1 MPVPQGPNEKVL
13 QGPQLQG
20 HFERGDLLFSSQG
33 RKVKIMGE
41 VKKQTEHLRSAR
53 FEEDVFFSPKNK

>member
-1 MPVPQGPNEKVL
+1 MRWFPQGPNEKVP

-33 RKVKIMGE
+33 RKVKKNSDSENHG
-41 VKKQTEHLRSAR
+41 RSEKA
-53 FEEDVFFSPKNK
+53 NLNI

>member
-1 MPVPQGPNEKVL
+1 MRWFPQGPNEKVP

-33 RKVKIMGE
+33 RKVKKKTVKVKIMGE
-41 VKKQTEHLRSAR
+41 VKKQT
-53 FEEDVFFSPKNK
+53 